1 MNHYEKDKESS
12 FLMYWDANNYMDGNV
27 SLANN
32 FGLENIKFWWEFY
45 KNYNENNDKGCILEV
60 GVEYLKTIIWFT

>member
-1 MNHYEKDKESS
+1 MQNYKKTNKKYMNHYEKDKESS

-32 FGLENIKFWWEFY
+32 FGLENIKF
-45 KNYNENNDKGCILEV
+45 
-60 GVEYLKTIIWFT
+60 